1 MPPIYDL
8 GGAERDPLRV
18 YLRQIGQVPL
28 LTREGEIA
36 IAKRMEAGE
45 VAVFRAIVRS
55 PSGLAELLRIREA
68 LRTGAIAIVDAIQ
81 NSGDEGP
88 EWEAAECRRVLRLL
102 GSVIRLAEGEDEAR
116 DVPTCARTVASAR
129 GPARRSLNAEPEMLD
144 ALLAMRLKKKVVDSI
159 VGKLHE
165 RVRECE
171 EAPRGRGTSRR
182 AAEHELRE
190 LRAACAAIAEGERL
204 SRIARAE
211 LVRANLRL
219 VVSIARKHTHRG
231 LMFVDLIQEGNI
243 GLMRAAEKFE
253 YRRGYKFS
261 TYATWWVRQAVT
273 RAIADQSR
281 TIRTPVHMFDLMS
294 KVGRATRAFVQEF
307 GREPTPDELSQKTQ
321 LTASQIATATRAAKE
336 PLSLEAPIGEE
347 EGFRLGDFLED
358 KSVPSPLE
366 AAMDTRL
373 AEHAALLL
381 EGLTP
386 REAEVIRRRFGIGGQ
401 AEQTL
406 EEVGER
412 FSVTRER
419 IRQIEQKALERI
431 RKRPWTKELRSLL
444 DG

>member
-1 MPPIYDL
+1 MGTPVR
-8 GGAERDPLRV
+8 AERDPLRL

-36 IAKRMEAGE
+36 IAKRMEAGQI
-45 VAVFRAIVRS
+45 AIFRAIVRS
-55 PSGLAELLRIREA
+55 PSGLAELLRIHEA
-68 LRTGAIAIVDAIQ
+68 LRSGAIAIVDAIQ

-88 EWEAAECRRVLRLL
+88 EWEATECSRVLRLL
-102 GSVIRLAEGEDEAR
+102 VSVIRTAESE
-116 DVPTCARTVASAR
+116 
-129 GPARRSLNAEPEMLD
+129 ARRSSNTEREMLD
-144 ALLAMRLKKKVVDSI
+144 ALLAMRLKKKVVDSM
-159 VGKLHE
+159 VAKLHE

-171 EAPRGRGTSRR
+171 QRPGVRGSSRR
-182 AAEHELRE
+182 AAERELRE
-190 LRAACAAIAEGERL
+190 LRAACAAIVEGERL

-219 VVSIARKHTHRG
+219 VVSIAKKHAHRG
-231 LMFVDLIQEGNI
+231 LLFVDLVQEGNI

-281 TIRTPVHMFDLMS
+281 TIRTPVHMFELIGN
-294 KVGRATRAFVQEF
+294 VARATRAFVQEF
-307 GREPTPDELSQKTQ
+307 GREPTPGELSCKMQ
-321 LTASQIATATRAAKE
+321 LTVSQIATATRAAKE
-336 PLSLEAPIGEE
+336 PISLDAPTGAD
-347 EGFRLGDFLED
+347 EGFRFGDSLED
-358 KSVPSPLE
+358 ESVASPLD
-366 AAMDTRL
+366 AAMETRL

-386 REAEVIRRRFGIGGQ
+386 REAEVIRLRFGLGGK
-401 AEQTL
+401 AEHTL
-406 EEVGER
+406 EEVGAR

-419 IRQIEQKALERI
+419 IRQIEKKALERI
-431 RKRPWTKELRSLL
+431 RKRPCTKELRSLL